1 VRRLWPEP
9 ADLDDAALAAA
20 YDQPPGVR
28 VNFIA
33 SVDGSATLEGRS
45 AGLGNPTDQA
55 LMGVLRRAADVVLV
69 GAGTVRAE
77 KYDLVKP
84 RMAIVTRRL
93 DVDPEK
99 FHDAIIVTVAATP
112 AARRDMFP
120 DVIVAG
126 DEQVDTGRMLAELAD
141 RGLRKVLCEGGPSLV
156 GSLEAAGAVDELCLT
171 LSPVLAGPGGP
182 RITSGPPAPPQ
193 RMRLA
198 HLLTDGALLFTRYSR
213 A

>member
-1 VRRLWPEP
+1 M
-9 ADLDDAALAAA
+9 
-20 YDQPPGVR
+20 
-28 VNFIA
+28 NFIA
-33 SVDGSATLEGRS
+33 SVDGSATLGGRS
-45 AGLGNPTDQA
+45 GGLGNATDQA

-77 KYDLVKP
+77 NYDLVEP

-93 DVDPEK
+93 DVDPEA
-99 FHDAIIVTVAATP
+99 FHDAIIVTVAVTP
-112 AARRDMFP
+112 EARRDLFA
-120 DVIVAG
+120 DVLIAG
-126 DEQVDTGRMLAELAD
+126 EQEVDVRLMLAGLAQ
-141 RGLRKVLCEGGPSLV
+141 RGLTRILCEGGPSLV

-171 LSPVLAGPGGP
+171 LSPVLAGPGEP

-198 HLLTDGALLFTRYSR
+198 HLLTDDALLFTRYTR